1 MTDTVGSQKL
11 SEGEEQIASGEAR
24 LATGEAKYQA
34 GAAQLSDAKAQYAAG
49 KAELEA
55 GKAAYA
61 EGQAKLEAAKAEYAA
76 GQEQLQRVKPI
87 YDMVNPMYQNYLA
100 IKTQYDNAVATGD
113 TETAQRLEA
122 TVNAQKAAFESQ
134 LMGTGYSIASLIQS
148 YQEGQAKL
156 SEGAAQIAEGEQ
168 QLREAEQ
175 QLADGQAKLDAAAGQ
190 IAAGEQELNSGKA
203 QLDNGR
209 AQLNAAKGEL
219 AAGRETLDEN
229 RAALADDLENLD
241 AYADDAERLQAGME
255 RLMQEEGISA
265 RAGKDATN
273 AAVISAARQ
282 EVRAAQDT
290 IELEAGRKT
299 VQSILLTLSGL
310 IGLIALILMAQRNRV
325 GFALLIAAFPPALAA
340 VLICAPSIAP
350 IAFGAAL
357 ALLAALAF
365 GALAYRK
372 IFAS

>member
-1 MTDTVGSQKL
+1 
-11 SEGEEQIASGEAR
+11 
-24 LATGEAKYQA
+24 
-34 GAAQLSDAKAQYAAG
+34 
-49 KAELEA
+49 
-55 GKAAYA
+55 
-61 EGQAKLEAAKAEYAA
+61 
-76 GQEQLQRVKPI
+76 
-87 YDMVNPMYQNYLA
+87 MYQNYLS
-100 IKTQYDNAVATGD
+100 IKAQYDNAVATGD

-134 LMGTGYSIASLIQS
+134 LMGTGYSIASLIQA

-156 SEGAAQIAEGEQ
+156 ADGAAQIAEGEQ

-190 IAAGEQELNSGKA
+190 IAAGEQQLNAGKA

-229 RAALADDLENLD
+229 RAALAEDLDNLD
-241 AYADDAERLQAGME
+241 AYVDDADRLHAGME
-255 RLMQEEGISA
+255 RLMQEDGISA

-282 EVRAAQDT
+282 EVRASQEKA
-290 IELEAGRKT
+290 ELEASRKT

-310 IGLIALILMAQRNRV
+310 LGLIAVILMAQRSRA

-340 VLICAPSIAP
+340 ALICGPSIAP
-350 IAFGAAL
+350 ISFAAAL
-357 ALLAALAF
+357 ALIASLAF
-365 GALAYRK
+365 GAVAYRK
-372 IFAS
+372 IFA